1 MNASGEFQISPR
13 PGNLLGLQ
21 VCDLGWNAA
30 LSLVE
35 GIVALRGNRTALAF
49 LDGRSFLRQLI
60 DPAYRSELGHR
71 LMLPSGGRVF
81 GMLSSGICERS
92 APERFSATI
101 FLPALLTF
109 LEKSYRIG
117 IAGEDIARLRVLR
130 EHFARHAPWHEIIV
144 VGPGQEVLPALD
156 FIIVDAATAAQ
167 EIRIARWLAAGH
179 AGLTIFAGAGL
190 TDFLKN
196 KPVRDRR
203 RSSGLL
209 PQSLIGIR
217 S

>member
-21 VCDLGWNAA
+21 VCDLGWDAA

-35 GIVALRGNRTALAF
+35 GIVSLRGNRTALAF

-71 LMLPSGGRVF
+71 LILPGIGGILGR
-81 GMLSSGICERS
+81 LSSRS
-92 APERFSATI
+92 GEKSARFSAAT

-144 VGPGQEVLPALD
+144 VGPGQEAHLDLD

-203 RSSGLL
+203 RSGGLL

>member
-1 MNASGEFQISPR
+1 MNAFGEFQTSASSA
-13 PGNLLGLQ
+13 NLHGLR
-21 VCDLGWNAA
+21 VYDLGWNAA

-35 GIVALRGNRTALAF
+35 GMVSLQGNRTALGF
-49 LDGRSFLRQLI
+49 LDSRSYLRQFI
-60 DPAYRSELGHR
+60 DPAYRSELGRR
-71 LMLPSGGRVF
+71 LILPGIGGILGR
-81 GMLSSGICERS
+81 LSSRS
-92 APERFSATI
+92 GEKSARFSAAT

-109 LEKSYRIG
+109 LERSCRIG
-117 IAGEDIARLRVLR
+117 LVGEDIVHLRGLR
-130 EHFARHAPWHEIIV
+130 EHFAHHAPWHEIIV
-144 VGPGQEVLPALD
+144 VGPGQEALPALD

-167 EIRIARWLAAGH
+167 EIRIAHWLAPGH

-190 TDFLKN
+190 TGLLKN
-196 KPVRDRR
+196 KPVRERP